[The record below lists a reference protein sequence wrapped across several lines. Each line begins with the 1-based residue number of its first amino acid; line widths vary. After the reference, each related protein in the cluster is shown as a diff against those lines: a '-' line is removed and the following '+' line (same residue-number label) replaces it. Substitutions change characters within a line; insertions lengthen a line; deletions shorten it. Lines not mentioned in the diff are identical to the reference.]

1 MKIVIATL
9 VVLLILLQYKL
20 WVGNGSLAEV
30 WQLHQAIAAQD
41 AENESLR
48 ERNQALA
55 AEVNDLKHG
64 LDAVEERA
72 RIELGMTKDNETY
85 FRLIEE

>member
-1 MKIVIATL
+1 MKSVIVAL
-9 VVLLILLQYKL
+9 VVLLLLLQYKL

-30 WQLHQAIAAQD
+30 WQLHQAITAQQ
-41 AENESLR
+41 AENDSLKD
-48 ERNQALA
+48 RNQALT

-64 LDAVEERA
+64 FDSVEERA
-72 RIELGMTKDNETY
+72 RLELGMTKDNETY